1 MRRQQ
6 EIERLRSK
14 LARLEAE
21 QEREEQAR
29 QSLEQSHQQLLS
41 TLAES
46 DLGMEDFVRCYYK
59 EIRKLVLKVERGQA
73 KHRPARTGKKAVKKK
88 TARKKSAKRRSPK
101 VQIKIPAGRYGNLP
115 AEPDKVYEVKEKGA
129 RPKALKAY
137 AEKVGLENF
146 LKECLLV

>member
-1 MRRQQ
+1 MHRQQ

-14 LARLEAE
+14 LASLEAE

-29 QSLEQSHQQLLS
+29 QSLEQSRQQLLS
-41 TLAES
+41 TLEES
-46 DLGMEDFVRCYYK
+46 NLGLEDFVRCYYK
-59 EIRKLVLKVERGQA
+59 EIRKLVLKVERGLARQQ
-73 KHRPARTGKKAVKKK
+73 PAGTGDKAAKKK
-88 TARKKSAKRRSPK
+88 TARKKAAKRRPPK

-115 AEPDKVYEVKEKGA
+115 AEPDRVYEVKDKGA

-146 LKECLLV
+146 LKECLLG